1 MGKNTNIKKKSFV
14 FYTRYRKLFERLTAE
29 EVRDVVFAMI
39 EYTETGDQPE
49 YEDRAVAMAWD
60 EIKEQLD
67 FDDAEYR
74 KTCAKRKAAAEARW
88 SKEAEN
94 MQKDTNASTSM
105 QDNANNAELELDLE
119 PELDNEH
126 ESISDFFLKG
136 ISKGDKA
143 EKKEKAETPDE
154 KNREPGEEPFM
165 APEVDAIFEQFRK
178 MRSEKGRPFTKT
190 SEAVMKDKIL
200 KLSRG
205 DPETAV
211 KIIGQAIEGGYVTV
225 ISLQQEPV
233 ARSGTKKSLPT
244 GAQHDY
250 DFKELKRR
258 AMA

>member
-88 SKEAEN
+88 NKEAEN
-94 MQKDTNASTSM
+94 MQKDANASTCM
-105 QDNANNAELELDLE
+105 QDNANNAELDLE

-126 ESISDFFLKG
+126 EYISDFFLKG
-136 ISKGDKA
+136 TPTGDKA
-143 EKKEKAETPDE
+143 EKKEKTETPDE
-154 KNREPGEEPFM
+154 MNRDPAEEPFM
-165 APEVDAIFEQFRK
+165 APEVDAMFERFRK

-200 KLSRG
+200 TLSRG
-205 DPETAV
+205 DPDTAV
-211 KIIGQAIEGGYVTV
+211 KIIAQAIEGGYVTV

-250 DFKELKRR
+250 NFKELKRR